1 MSDNPTAEHD
11 DDPVARNRA
20 VHPRRTPDRP
30 QLGDDTLRRVMTV
43 AGIAV
48 GAATVVLLLVMVLS

>member
-1 MSDNPTAEHD
+1 MTD

-30 QLGDDTLRRVMTV
+30 QLGDDTLRRV
-43 AGIAV
+43 AV
-48 GAATVVLLLVMVLS
+48 VVVGLLAAATAVLVLLLAG